1 MLRSLCPERCCRR
14 CCAIPLADPYVLGI
28 SGGAA
33 VAALLALALGLPAI
47 AVQAAAIG
55 GALLTL
61 MLLFLLARRALYSA
75 SAALGEQATGAVL
88 LTGVMLASFAAA
100 LMSLVLSLAPD
111 GRLRTMVFWLL
122 GDLAGATHVVPALF
136 ILALVGLLLALARA
150 DARALNLMMRG
161 DLQAFTQ
168 GVRVVAIRRRLIL
181 IAAVATASAVT
192 LGGAVGFVGFV
203 APHLVRMVAGN
214 DQRVVLPASML
225 LGGALVVTADTIART
240 AFAPLQLPV
249 GVSDGPDR
257 RAGLPLVPGA
267 TVMNDTELLA
277 VRGLSL
283 RTPQRLLVDSL
294 DLTVRRGERWAVL
307 GPNGAGKST
316 LLAAIA
322 GARHGDGG
330 EILLGR
336 TGGVG
341 PARGRAGAR
350 SRVAD
355 RSLDRSV
362 CEFGARHRADG
373 TLHLP
378 RRGSWRGRGPPL
390 ARASRLRAACRSRR
404 ASAVAR
410 RAAACRHRNRA
421 GPGHAAGTA
430 R

>member
-1 MLRSLCPERCCRR
+1 MARASPHLTLCVLLGLALVGLAFALCAGSVAIPLKDVWASLWGGAGPGADIVRGLRVPRALAGFAVGAALALSGALLQALLRN
-14 CCAIPLADPYVLGI
+14 PLADPYVLGI

-33 VAALLALALGLPAI
+33 VAALLALAAGFSTL
-47 AVQAAAIG
+47 AVQAAAIA

-61 MLLFLLARRALYSA
+61 MLLFLLARRALYST

-122 GDLAGATHVVPALF
+122 GDLAGATHVVPALV
-136 ILALVGLLLALARA
+136 ILALVGLLLALARS

-168 GVRVVAIRRRLIL
+168 GVRVVAIRRRMIL

-249 GVSDGPDR
+249 GVLTALIG
-257 RAGLPLVPGA
+257 VP
-267 TVMNDTELLA
+267 VFL
-277 VRGLSL
+277 
-283 RTPQRLLVDSL
+283 
-294 DLTVRRGERWAVL
+294 WF
-307 GPNGAGKST
+307 
-316 LLAAIA
+316 
-322 GARHGDGG
+322 
-330 EILLGR
+330 LGR
-336 TGGVG
+336 
-341 PARGRAGAR
+341 R
-350 SRVAD
+350 
-355 RSLDRSV
+355 
-362 CEFGARHRADG
+362 
-373 TLHLP
+373 
-378 RRGSWRGRGPPL
+378 
-390 ARASRLRAACRSRR
+390 
-404 ASAVAR
+404 
-410 RAAACRHRNRA
+410 
-421 GPGHAAGTA
+421 
-430 R
+430 